1 MTTPRMKASF
11 GGTAFDA
18 GSRTSVELGAYRPNA
33 RSPDAAILGDRNL
46 TDPRVRDMERNSG
59 LVYAAVDRKI
69 DGTVGASLRPQ
80 IKPNFRVLGI
90 TPEAAR
96 ELGRE
101 MEAAWD
107 VYANDPDFMCDA
119 GRRLSLPA
127 MARVEYW
134 HWQVDG
140 RAATVPLWLPR
151 YGAEYGTTF
160 MSIDPTRISNPHD
173 KPDSRYLRGGVELD
187 RYGAAVAY
195 YVREQNPGDLLMADG
210 KASFTWTRIPAY
222 TRWGRRR
229 MIYAFNQRQAEQSQ
243 GRSPLLAAL
252 KKTRML
258 EKRDDLEL
266 SAAAHLA
273 TFGMYV
279 KSEVPSDA
287 LFSMM
292 SQAPTGGEAS
302 AADAVADLMAFTAAY
317 YDRNAYLL
325 AGVAV
330 PHLLPNEEIGTVSA
344 DRANSDFTASQRQ
357 WMTYFGWS
365 LGLTYEQVSGDF
377 SKSAYV
383 GIKAGFA
390 VADRSMKADRKM
402 FAGQTQTPKL
412 DLFLEEAFA
421 DGRIKVP
428 AGAPS
433 YEDARSAYL
442 CVEWIGP
449 GPISIDPTKEANAA
463 ATNMETGR
471 WTLEQVLAEDGIDAE
486 DQIAQLGREAKLRE
500 AAGLPP
506 LGAMPVDPAA
516 ADANADAQTDTGAP
530 A

>member
-1 MTTPRMKASF
+1 MTTPRMQALL

-33 RSPDAAILGDRNL
+33 RSPDAAILGDRNM

-59 LVYAAVDRKI
+59 LVYGATDRKI
-69 DGTVGASLRPQ
+69 DGAVGASLRPQ

-90 TPEAAR
+90 TPKAAR

-107 VYANDPDFMCDA
+107 VYANDPDWYCDA
-119 GRRLSLPA
+119 GRRLTLPW

-134 HWQVDG
+134 HWLVDG
-140 RAATVPLWLPR
+140 RAATIPLWLPR
-151 YGAEYGTTF
+151 YGSDYGTTF
-160 MSIDPTRISNPHD
+160 MSIDPTRISNPD
-173 KPDSRYLRGGVELD
+173 GKSDSRYMRGGIELD

-195 YVREQNPGDLLMADG
+195 HVREQNPGDMRMIDG
-210 KASFTWTRIPAY
+210 TTSFKWTRIPAY

-229 MIYAFNQRQAEQSQ
+229 MIFAFNQRQAEQSQ
-243 GRSPLLAAL
+243 GRSQLLAAL

-266 SAAAHLA
+266 AAAAHLA

-292 SQAPTGGEAS
+292 SQAPTGDES
-302 AADAVADLMAFTAAY
+302 SPADAVASLMEFTADY
-317 YDRNAYLL
+317 YDRNAYMVD
-325 AGVAV
+325 GVSV
-330 PHLLPNEEIGTVSA
+330 PHLLPNEEIGTVTGE
-344 DRANSDFTASQRQ
+344 RANGDFTQSQRQ

-390 VADRSMKADRKM
+390 YADRSMVADRKI

-433 YEDARSAYL
+433 YDEARAAYL

-449 GPISIDPTKEANAA
+449 GPISIDPTKEANARK
-463 ATNMETGR
+463 TDMQTGYR
-471 WTLEQVLAEDGIDAE
+471 TLEQVLSEDGIDAE
-486 DQIAQLGREAKLRE
+486 DQIAQLGLEAQMRE

-506 LGAMPVDPAA
+506 LGAIPVDPASMEAVEPPADKPGDA
-516 ADANADAQTDTGAP
+516 A
-530 A
+530 